1 MRAGEFKMTVNNTVN
16 NNDVINRLA
25 QTPGADK
32 RRFNI
37 PERQEKNARSFQEIL
52 VETVKRNKVI
62 ASDLKVKQYAL
73 NKPELTVS
81 KHARQRA
88 EQRNIDID
96 EALEKIDGAVIKA
109 AGKNL
114 RNVLVLSD
122 DAAFIVSVGN
132 NVVVTAMSGEDM
144 RENVIT
150 NIDGTVII

>member
-1 MRAGEFKMTVNNTVN
+1 MTINNKEINSFITN
-16 NNDVINRLA
+16 NIN
-25 QTPGADK
+25 K
-32 RRFNI
+32 N
-37 PERQEKNARSFQEIL
+37 KNAQLNNKPALNAQEISEIKSFQDVL
-52 VETVKRNKVI
+52 LETVRRNKEI
-62 ASDLKVKQYAL
+62 ADDLKIKQYAL

-96 EALEKIDGAVIKA
+96 GALDGINGAVIKA

-114 RNVLVLSD
+114 KSVLILSAE
-122 DAAFIVSVGN
+122 AAFIVSVDN
-132 NVVVTAMSGEDM
+132 NVVVTAMNGEDM

>member
-1 MRAGEFKMTVNNTVN
+1 MMINNKEISSFIN
-16 NNDVINRLA
+16 NNIKVNQNPVLN
-25 QTPGADK
+25 T
-32 RRFNI
+32 
-37 PERQEKNARSFQEIL
+37 QEKSEVKSFQEVL
-52 VETVKRNKVI
+52 LETVKLNKTI
-62 ASDLKVKQYAL
+62 ASDLKVRQYAL
-73 NKPELTVS
+73 NKPELIIS

-96 EALEKIDGAVIKA
+96 EALESINGAVIKA

-114 RNVLVLSD
+114 KNVLVLREE
-122 DAAFIVSVGN
+122 AAFIVSVDN

>member
-1 MRAGEFKMTVNNTVN
+1 MTVNNNFITN
-16 NNDVINRLA
+16 NIN
-25 QTPGADK
+25 K
-32 RRFNI
+32 N
-37 PERQEKNARSFQEIL
+37 KNAQNNPGINAQGKGEAKSFQDIL
-52 VETVKRNKVI
+52 LETVKRNKEL
-62 ASDLKVKQYAL
+62 ANDLKVRQYAL

-96 EALEKIDGAVIKA
+96 EALESINGAVIKA

-114 RNVLVLSD
+114 KSVLILSAE
-122 DAAFIVSVGN
+122 AAYIVSVDN
-132 NVVVTAMSGEDM
+132 NVIVTAMNGEDM